1 MKPVLV
7 LIALV
12 LLAVISWSVNAGT
25 VTVDFVDPTRSTD
38 ANNTGI
44 ASRHVEGW
52 ALTELRQYLERLG
65 SRLGPRQVLQIEVLD
80 IDRAGSLEWW
90 RRLPFNEVRIDRD
103 VYPPR
108 ISLRYRLLEDGRV
121 LREGQEILVDQN
133 YLSNP
138 AAYFTP
144 SDPLRYDKLLLS
156 SWFESRFQ

>member
-1 MKPVLV
+1 MPRV
-7 LIALV
+7 
-12 LLAVISWSVNAGT
+12 
-25 VTVDFVDPTRSTD
+25 
-38 ANNTGI
+38 
-44 ASRHVEGW
+44 W

-65 SRLGPRQVLQIEVLD
+65 SRPGPRQALQIEVFD

-90 RRLPFNEVRIDRD
+90 RRLLFNEVRIDRD

-108 ISLRYRLLEDGRV
+108 ISLRYRLLEEGRI

-156 SWFESRFQ
+156 SWFDLAFGRCKRQSIIFM